1 MRDFVGRK
9 ARPQRRAR
17 GRAHRIV
24 AVAAVKSHGT
34 RGEQGA
40 DVRNFCGRV
49 LPQQAAVEALGQK
62 DCGVWRLKM
71 LVFLQRDAKNVQRKF
86 GAADAAAKVVNR
98 RRKMTT
104 RALMRPGYGDGHTV
118 TLPRSRI
125 PINQRGQTRRRWGTD
140 GVLVG
145 VPATVSAKSQLSGR
159 RFFSLCALHHGRL
172 HAS

>member
-1 MRDFVGRK
+1 
-9 ARPQRRAR
+9 
-17 GRAHRIV
+17 
-24 AVAAVKSHGT
+24 
-34 RGEQGA
+34 
-40 DVRNFCGRV
+40 
-49 LPQQAAVEALGQK
+49 
-62 DCGVWRLKM
+62 
-71 LVFLQRDAKNVQRKF
+71 
-86 GAADAAAKVVNR
+86 VVNR

-125 PINQRGQTRRRWGTD
+125 PINQRVPDAAPEVGD
-140 GVLVG
+140 GRGVVWG